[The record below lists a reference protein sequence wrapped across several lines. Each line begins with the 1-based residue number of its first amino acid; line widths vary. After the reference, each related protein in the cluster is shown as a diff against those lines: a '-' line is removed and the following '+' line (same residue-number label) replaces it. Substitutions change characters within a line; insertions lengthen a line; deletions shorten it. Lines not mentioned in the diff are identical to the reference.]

1 MNRRNTFK
9 FVLRNSN
16 NLVSLD
22 LGKASNIPEN
32 IRWPEFSSLRELCIG
47 YSERLL
53 PIILK
58 SKTTLEKLIIDSIP
72 SADHEY
78 AVEIQGL
85 TDLYMTR
92 VNHEFV
98 NKILKFNCKS
108 LEFLYL
114 NKIAVSFLDS
124 ATIRM
129 NKIKKVMLGLFDP
142 TSPSEVERDHLMVM
156 CPNAEI
162 VVCETENLMEV
173 RDEAKARCKRKRFT
187 IDPEK
192 FIVF

>member
-1 MNRRNTFK
+1 MNSRNAFK

-22 LGKASNIPEN
+22 LSHSSNIPEN
-32 IRWPEFSSLRELCIG
+32 IRWPEFSSLRELNIG
-47 YSERLL
+47 YYERLL
-53 PIILK
+53 PIISK
-58 SKTTLEKLIIDSIP
+58 SKNTLEKLIIYSIP

-98 NKILKFNCKS
+98 NKILMFNCKS

-114 NKIAVSFLDS
+114 DKIAISFLDYE
-124 ATIRM
+124 TLRM
-129 NKIKKVMLGLFDP
+129 CKMKKVMLGLFDA
-142 TSPSEVERDHLMVM
+142 SHSEVESAHMKVM

-162 VVCETENLMEV
+162 VVCEAENLMEV
-173 RDEAKARCKRKRFT
+173 RDDARGRSKRKRFT

-192 FIVF
+192 FISF